1 MDDDYYSLLGVKP
14 SAEAAD
20 IKAAYRDKKAALDAK
35 GAKGSVA
42 ALNKAWNVLSDPYQ
56 RGRYDAGRE
65 AEAEADGD
73 SDADDVDV
81 TTDDAPPARRRFFEP
96 APKRDRNAPKPE
108 PTVDVPEGYALP
120 EPRRRVTAMVIDLM
134 VLLVVFVGSQYAAS
148 EYNKSNHEAEVD
160 RISAIDDELDDL
172 NDEKNDLED
181 ELDDLE
187 AEDPEAEDPVP
198 TEQVDA
204 SNDEIDAL
212 DDRIDDLEEERSD
225 VTSELSPAYQ
235 LAYTGAFAFGFLFL
249 VVPSAMT
256 GRTLG
261 KKLRNLKVVR
271 MDGSPLG
278 ITGALFRYGIL
289 VVGAYVLSLLLPLL
303 GVAIVLFIVLGW
315 MRNPNQQGMHDRTSK
330 TLVVTEASDG

>member
-1 MDDDYYSLLGVKP
+1 MNDDYYSLLGVKP

-35 GAKGSVA
+35 GDKGGVA
-42 ALNKAWNVLSDPYQ
+42 SLNKAWNTLSDPYQ
-56 RGRYDAGRE
+56 RGRYDAGRDYE
-65 AEAEADGD
+65 AESD
-73 SDADDVDV
+73 SDADGDDVDV
-81 TTDDAPPARRRFFEP
+81 TSDDTPPARRRFFEP
-96 APKRDRNAPKPE
+96 APKRDRNAPKPL

-134 VLLVVFVGSQYAAS
+134 ILLVVFVGSQYAAS
-148 EYNKSNHEAEVD
+148 EYNKSNHKAEVD
-160 RISAIDDELDDL
+160 RVSAIDDELNDL
-172 NDEKNDLED
+172 NDDKNELED
-181 ELDDLE
+181 EVEDL
-187 AEDPEAEDPVP
+187 EAEDPVP

-204 SNDEIDAL
+204 TNDGIDAL
-212 DDRIDDLEEERSD
+212 DDKIDDLEEERSD
-225 VTSELSPAYQ
+225 VTSDLSPAYQ

-249 VVPSAMT
+249 VVPSALT

-261 KKLRNLKVVR
+261 KKLRDLKVVR